1 MKKKTIKQY
10 ALTVVIIVVAIVGAN
25 FLFPKTDAVIKVLT
39 QPANRSDILGMMQ
52 GKAQIASTQV
62 ELRRMGIYDS
72 DTKLFSLNPTNWR
85 LGRRTCVVPVDMT
98 IKYGIDL
105 RQMKESDIELDT
117 GNVVRIRLPK
127 PAIIDYSTE
136 QRTNRRD
143 VITISTLA
151 RDEVGEQT
159 IQSIKNRVSQEVLA
173 DTTIFQD
180 LSIEIERNTK
190 TVFRS
195 MLRSMGLQ
203 AEFVD

>member
-1 MKKKTIKQY
+1 MKQFKRY
-10 ALTVVIIVVAIVGAN
+10 ALTAVIIVVAIVSAN
-25 FLFPKTDAVIKVLT
+25 FLFPKTDAVMKVLAT
-39 QPANRSDILGMMQ
+39 PANRTDILGMMQ

-72 DTKLFSLNPTNWR
+72 DTKIVSLNPTNWR

-127 PAIIDYSTE
+127 ATIIDYSTE
-136 QRTNRRD
+136 QRTNHRD
-143 VITISTLA
+143 IITISTLA
-151 RDEVGEQT
+151 RSEVGEQT
-159 IQSIKNRVSQEVLA
+159 IQAIKNRVSQEVLA
-173 DTTIFQD
+173 DTTIFRD
-180 LSIEIERNTK
+180 LAVEIEGNTK
-190 TVFRS
+190 AVFRS
-195 MLRSMGLQ
+195 MLSSMGLR

>member
-1 MKKKTIKQY
+1 LKQFKRY
-10 ALTVVIIVVAIVGAN
+10 ALTAVIIVVAIVSAN
-25 FLFPKTDAVIKVLT
+25 FLFPKTDAVMKVLAT
-39 QPANRSDILGMMQ
+39 PANRTDILGMMQ

-72 DTKLFSLNPTNWR
+72 DTKIVSLNPTNWR

-127 PAIIDYSTE
+127 ATIIDYSTE
-136 QRTNRRD
+136 QRTNHRD
-143 VITISTLA
+143 IITISTLA
-151 RDEVGEQT
+151 RSEVGEQT
-159 IQSIKNRVSQEVLA
+159 IQAIKNRVSQEVLA
-173 DTTIFQD
+173 DTTIFRD
-180 LSIEIERNTK
+180 LAVEIEGNTK
-190 TVFRS
+190 AVFRS
-195 MLRSMGLQ
+195 MLSSMGLR